1 MVIKSSNKIEIPITE
16 LEQSAFCQ
24 DGSNYRTRTLEEE
37 FKSGVR
43 WQKIPTRYLK
53 LSPEEI
59 QDSIAEIK
67 NSLKNRIVVLG
78 HHYQREDVIKYSDI
92 QGDSFLLSKLASEM
106 QNSEIII
113 FCGVHFMAETAEIL
127 SNDNQKVILP
137 NMAAGCS
144 MADMASF
151 TQVKESWVQLTSQ
164 LQSKSVKKP
173 IIPITYM
180 NSTASIK
187 AHCGKNDGIVCTS
200 SNAYKAFDW
209 AFKRG
214 EKILFLPDQHLGRNT
229 AYDYGIKEEE
239 ISIWDPYVPNG
250 GLSDLQLS
258 NSKVILW
265 KGHCSVH
272 TRFTV
277 QQIES
282 AKIKFPDVNILVHP
296 ECTNEVVSMADF
308 VGSTEYIKNTID
320 NAPAKSKWAI
330 GTEINLVKRLAN
342 TNKDKNIF
350 CLDDMICPC
359 STMYRVHPAYL
370 LWVLEGL
377 VAGYVINQI
386 KVEEEVKD
394 YAKIALQRMLDL

>member
-59 QDSIAEIK
+59 QESIAEMK
-67 NSLKNRIVVLG
+67 NSLKNKVVVLG

-106 QNSEIII
+106 ENSEIII

-127 SNDNQKVILP
+127 SKDNQKVILP

-151 TQVKESWVQLTSQ
+151 TQVSEAWVQLTSQ

-187 AHCGKNDGIVCTS
+187 ALCGKNDGIVCTS

-209 AFKRG
+209 AFERG
-214 EKILFLPDQHLGRNT
+214 EKILFIPDQHLGRNT

-250 GLSDLQLS
+250 GLSDIQLS

-282 AKIKFPDVNILVHP
+282 AKMKIPDVN
-296 ECTNEVVSMADF
+296 
-308 VGSTEYIKNTID
+308 K
-320 NAPAKSKWAI
+320 
-330 GTEINLVKRLAN
+330 
-342 TNKDKNIF
+342 
-350 CLDDMICPC
+350 
-359 STMYRVHPAYL
+359 
-370 LWVLEGL
+370 
-377 VAGYVINQI
+377 
-386 KVEEEVKD
+386 
-394 YAKIALQRMLDL
+394 

>member
-59 QDSIAEIK
+59 QESIAEIK
-67 NSLKNRIVVLG
+67 NSLKNKVVVLG

-127 SNDNQKVILP
+127 SKDNQKVILP

-151 TQVKESWVQLTSQ
+151 TQVSEAWVQLTSQ
-164 LQSKSVKKP
+164 LQSKSIKKP

-187 AHCGKNDGIVCTS
+187 ALCGKNDGIVCTS
-200 SNAYKAFDW
+200 SNADKAFDW
-209 AFKRG
+209 AFERG

-229 AYDYGIKEEE
+229 AYDYGINEAE
-239 ISIWDPYVPNG
+239 IIIWDPYVPNG
-250 GLSDLQLS
+250 
-258 NSKVILW
+258 
-265 KGHCSVH
+265 
-272 TRFTV
+272 
-277 QQIES
+277 
-282 AKIKFPDVNILVHP
+282 
-296 ECTNEVVSMADF
+296 
-308 VGSTEYIKNTID
+308 
-320 NAPAKSKWAI
+320 
-330 GTEINLVKRLAN
+330 
-342 TNKDKNIF
+342 
-350 CLDDMICPC
+350 
-359 STMYRVHPAYL
+359 
-370 LWVLEGL
+370 
-377 VAGYVINQI
+377 
-386 KVEEEVKD
+386 
-394 YAKIALQRMLDL
+394 